1 MRQTVLYKAPP
12 IIKGR
17 VPKNVYGNLDIY
29 APTMVPAGGSHIL
42 HPETARAARTLGIDY
57 SDAVTGFSF
66 KGRHGTAVINGAVV
80 ATEFREAVEE
90 VLHAFEDEIAD
101 EEAHLRSSEALRFWK
116 RLLTGLRIKER
127 INGYEI
133 EGERRALDEQMRGFD
148 EEENGEDEA
157 ANKEDESVG
166 DGAYSGGFFLDN
178 TAEDIAEP
186 TAGHFEEYSGYYQGV
201 NSSPGGML
209 TEEDLQDVEDESHG
223 VGAHFADDNGDQQYL
238 RISNRIEGGRS
249 IPNNPS
255 PEYQPTQENHN
266 AAEGGGFL
274 DEGKLEQHPTQNSSS
289 QNGNLVDSDMHDPKE
304 LQRQEHTSSGSETKT
319 SSPSILQDLDKPPPS
334 SRSPEQ
340 ERNLKAN
347 DYTIAFP
354 HATTAAPKSPFADF
368 NLPESELEEARMLQ
382 ELHEANRK
390 TPPIITSSLIL
401 QRSPLSQPILLHGV
415 SSDDVPLVTR
425 RRGEEEK
432 ERMGISK
439 NDDDADDDDNDNDNN
454 NDEGGGNSSSS
465 DAGSLLS
472 HDPEDD
478 DADPEW
484 IA

>member
-1 MRQTVLYKAPP
+1 MYEAPP
-12 IIKGR
+12 VVKGR

-90 VLHAFEDEIAD
+90 VLHAFEDEMED
-101 EEAHLRSSEALRFWK
+101 EEAHRRSSESLRLWK
-116 RLLTGLRIKER
+116 RLLTGLRIRER

-133 EGERRALDEQMRGFD
+133 EGERRALDEQLRGVD
-148 EEENGEDEA
+148 EEDNGKDEA

-166 DGAYSGGFFLDN
+166 DSAYSGGFFLGD

-201 NSSPGGML
+201 NSSPGEML
-209 TEEDLQDVEDESHG
+209 TNEDLQDVEDESHG
-223 VGAHFADDNGDQQYL
+223 VGAQFADDNGDQQYL
-238 RISNRIEGGRS
+238 RSSKRVEGGRS
-249 IPNNPS
+249 IPSNLP

-274 DEGKLEQHPTQNSSS
+274 DEGNLEQHPTENPS
-289 QNGNLVDSDMHDPKE
+289 QTGSLVDGVMHDLEE

-319 SSPSILQDLDKPPPS
+319 SSPSILQDSDKQKPS
-334 SRSPEQ
+334 SRPPEE

-347 DYTIAFP
+347 DYITASP

-368 NLPESELEEARMLQ
+368 NLPESELEEAKMLQ

-390 TPPIITSSLIL
+390 IPPITTSSQVV
-401 QRSPLSQPILLHGV
+401 QRSPSSQPILLHGV
-415 SSDDVPLVTR
+415 SSDDVPLATR

-439 NDDDADDDDNDNDNN
+439 NGNGDDDNDNDNN
-454 NDEGGGNSSSS
+454 NDESGGNSSSS

>member
-1 MRQTVLYKAPP
+1 MYKAPP
-12 IIKGR
+12 VVKGR

-29 APTMVPAGGSHIL
+29 APTMVPAGGSHIS

-57 SDAVTGFSF
+57 SDAVTSFSF

-90 VLHAFEDEIAD
+90 VLHAFEDEMAD
-101 EEAHLRSSEALRFWK
+101 EEAHRRSSEALRFWK
-116 RLLTGLRIKER
+116 RLLTGLRIRER

-133 EGERRALDEQMRGFD
+133 EGERRALDEQMRGVD
-148 EEENGEDEA
+148 EAENEEDEA
-157 ANKEDESVG
+157 AIKEDESVG
-166 DGAYSGGFFLDN
+166 DGAYGGGFFLDN

-186 TAGHFEEYSGYYQGV
+186 TAGHFEEYSGNYQGV
-201 NSSPGGML
+201 NSSLGGML

-223 VGAHFADDNGDQQYL
+223 VGAPFADDNGGQQYL
-238 RISNRIEGGRS
+238 RISNRLEGGRS

-266 AAEGGGFL
+266 EAEGGGFL
-274 DEGKLEQHPTQNSSS
+274 DEGKLEQHPTQNSSPT
-289 QNGNLVDSDMHDPKE
+289 GNLVDGNMHDSKK
-304 LQRQEHTSSGSETKT
+304 LQRQGHTSSVSETRM
-319 SSPSILQDLDKPPPS
+319 SSPSILQDLDKPSPS
-334 SRSPEQ
+334 SQPPPEQ

-347 DYTIAFP
+347 DYTLASP
-354 HATTAAPKSPFADF
+354 HAATTAAPKSPFADF

-390 TPPIITSSLIL
+390 TPPIIITSS
-401 QRSPLSQPILLHGV
+401 QAVQRRSPLSQPILFHGV
-415 SSDDVPLVTR
+415 SSDDVPPHVTR
-425 RRGEEEK
+425 RHREEEKK
-432 ERMGISK
+432 ERMGISTE
-439 NDDDADDDDNDNDNN
+439 NDDDDLNDNDNI
-454 NDEGGGNSSSS
+454 EGGGNSSSS